1 MTGRFELTAVD
12 QTSVAMAASLALLQ
26 PQSGQILLFE
36 DVLAFLRSFDL
47 HFSDLVN
54 CKS

>member
-12 QTSVAMAASLALLQ
+12 QTSVAMASLALLQ

-36 DVLAFLRSFDL
+36 DVVAFLRSFDL